1 MKKLTAYTPYGE
13 ETLYQATLDAV
24 VEHLAAILI
33 PMTESFSA
41 LPTTAQLTEQLLP
54 AVRDEWDTWSPNDIA
69 YLEVTPACLAGFGY
83 SVSLCELP
91 DSLSLSTPLECWG
104 FAIAVA
110 QRLADACGA
119 RVCPQYLENA
129 LNTAT
134 GNHRVTV
141 GLTKDT
147 RL

>member
-1 MKKLTAYTPYGE
+1 MKKLTASTPYGE

-33 PMTESFSA
+33 PMAESFSA
-41 LPTTAQLTEQLLP
+41 LPTTAQLTELLLP
-54 AVRDEWDTWSPNDIA
+54 TVRDEWDTWSPNGIA

>member
-1 MKKLTAYTPYGE
+1 MKKLTVSTPRGE

-54 AVRDEWDTWSPNDIA
+54 TAKAAWDHWASNGIA
-69 YLEVTPACLAGFGY
+69 YLELT
-83 SVSLCELP
+83 P
-91 DSLSLSTPLECWG
+91 DSLTGFGFSISLREFLDCPPLSTPMECWG
-104 FAIAVA
+104 FTVAVA
-110 QRLADACGA
+110 ERLAEACGA

-129 LNTAT
+129 LNMAT

>member
-1 MKKLTAYTPYGE
+1 MKRMIYPTPDGTEAVY
-13 ETLYQATLDAV
+13 ETV
-24 VEHLAAILI
+24 VLSRIELLKDQLK
-33 PMTESFSA
+33 PMAESFSA

-54 AVRDEWDTWSPNDIA
+54 AVRDEWDTWSPNGIA
-69 YLEVTPACLAGFGY
+69 YLEVTSACLAGFGY

>member
-1 MKKLTAYTPYGE
+1 MKRMIYPTPDGTEAVY
-13 ETLYQATLDAV
+13 ETV
-24 VEHLAAILI
+24 VLSRIELLKDQLK
-33 PMTESFSA
+33 PMAESFSA
-41 LPTTAQLTEQLLP
+41 LPTTAQLTELLLP
-54 AVRDEWDTWSPNDIA
+54 TAKSAWDHWVSNGIT
-69 YLEVTPACLAGFGY
+69 YLELT
-83 SVSLCELP
+83 P
-91 DSLSLSTPLECWG
+91 DSLTGFGFLISLREFPDCPPLSTPMECWG
-104 FAIAVA
+104 FTVAVA
-110 QRLADACGA
+110 QRLAEACGA

>member
-1 MKKLTAYTPYGE
+1 MKELTASTPYGE

-54 AVRDEWDTWSPNDIA
+54 AVRDEWDTWSPNGIA
-69 YLEVTPACLAGFGY
+69 YLEVTSACLAGFGY

>member
-1 MKKLTAYTPYGE
+1 MPHGLRLFDLFEG
-13 ETLYQATLDAV
+13 
-24 VEHLAAILI
+24 I
-33 PMTESFSA
+33 P
-41 LPTTAQLTEQLLP
+41 
-54 AVRDEWDTWSPNDIA
+54 R
-69 YLEVTPACLAGFGY
+69 
-83 SVSLCELP
+83 
-91 DSLSLSTPLECWG
+91 LSTLSTPMECWG
-104 FAIAVA
+104 LAVA
-110 QRLADACGA
+110 VAERLAEVLGA

>member
-1 MKKLTAYTPYGE
+1 MKKLTVSTPRGE

-54 AVRDEWDTWSPNDIA
+54 AVRDEWDTWSPNGIA

-110 QRLADACGA
+110 QRLAEACGA

-129 LNTAT
+129 LNTAA

-147 RL
+147 RP

>member
-1 MKKLTAYTPYGE
+1 MKKLTVSTPRGE

-54 AVRDEWDTWSPNDIA
+54 TAKAAWDHWASNGIA
-69 YLEVTPACLAGFGY
+69 YLELTPDSLTGFGF
-83 SVSLCELP
+83 SISLREFLDC
-91 DSLSLSTPLECWG
+91 LSLSTPLECWG

-147 RL
+147 

>member
-1 MKKLTAYTPYGE
+1 MEKLTVSTPYGK
-13 ETLYQATLDAV
+13 ETLYQATLDAT

-33 PMTESFSA
+33 LMTESYSA
-41 LPTTAQLTEQLLP
+41 LPMTAHLTELLLP
-54 AVRDEWDTWSPNDIA
+54 AAKAAWDNWAPNDIA
-69 YLEVTPACLAGFGY
+69 YLELTPESLTGFGF
-83 SVSLCELP
+83 SISLRECP
-91 DSLSLSTPLECWG
+91 DCPPLSTPMECWG
-104 FAIAVA
+104 LAVA
-110 QRLADACGA
+110 VAERLAEVCGA

-134 GNHRVTV
+134 GNHRMTV

>member
-1 MKKLTAYTPYGE
+1 MKKLTVSTPRGE

-54 AVRDEWDTWSPNDIA
+54 TAKAAWDHWASNGIA
-69 YLEVTPACLAGFGY
+69 YLELTPDSLTGFGF
-83 SVSLCELP
+83 SISLREFLDC
-91 DSLSLSTPLECWG
+91 LSLSTPLECWG